1 MISYTTP
8 LFIVV
13 IIPIGL
19 LYYFIQRFYV
29 ATSRQLKRLESVSR
43 SPIYSHFSET
53 ITGAQ
58 AIRAFG
64 QQDRFILESE
74 RKVDLNQVSY
84 YPGIIS
90 NRWLAVRLEMIGNLI
105 IFFAALFTVLARN
118 PGQSAGLVGLSIT
131 YSLQVSFLSY
141 FSILWEF
148 IVMANV

>member
-1 MISYTTP
+1 M
-8 LFIVV
+8 VV

-53 ITGAQ
+53 ITGVQ

-74 RKVDLNQVSY
+74 RKVDLNQVCY

-118 PGQSAGLVGLSIT
+118 KDQSAGLVGLSIT
-131 YSLQVSFLSY
+131 YSLQASFLMLNIPY
-141 FSILWEF
+141 KI
-148 IVMANV
+148 IITVTV